1 MQCSQ
6 RSPGYW
12 SESGYP
18 SNNSDT
24 SRVDVE
30 MFESGKKTVADT
42 KISGYVWTGTIAFRP
57 HVNGGLISSRAPKTV
72 PEWKF

>member
-42 KISGYVWTGTIAFRP
+42 KISGYVWMGTIAFRP